1 MTYSAYEVNIL
12 TEGKTCKVTGNWAGV
27 MNTIY
32 DAIGEGA
39 AKRCATVLGEAQAEM
54 FFGRDIDMVIVDSEN
69 QYRINIKTV
78 KPREK
83 SLEEWVDECVSEN
96 GT

>member
-12 TEGKTCKVTGNWAGV
+12 AGGKPRKIMGNWAGV
-27 MNTIY
+27 MHTIY
-32 DAIGEGA
+32 DAIGEDA
-39 AKRCATVLGEAQAEM
+39 AKRCAAVLGEAQAEM
-54 FFGRDIDMVIVDSEN
+54 FFGQDVDMAIVDSEN

-83 SLEEWVDECVSEN
+83 SLEEWIDECVNEN

>member
-1 MTYSAYEVNIL
+1 MTYNVYEVSVL
-12 TEGKTCKVTGNWAGV
+12 TEGKPRKAMGNWAGV

-32 DAIGEGA
+32 DA
-39 AKRCATVLGEAQAEM
+39 LGENAMRCVSALGGAQAEM
-54 FFGRDIDMVIVDSEN
+54 FFGQDVNVAIVDSEN

-83 SLEEWVDECVSEN
+83 SLEEWIDECASES

>member
-1 MTYSAYEVNIL
+1 MTYNVYEVTVL
-12 TEGKTCKVTGNWAGV
+12 TEGKPRKATGNWAGV
-27 MNTIY
+27 MNIIY
-32 DAIGEGA
+32 DAIGEDA
-39 AKRCATVLGEAQAEM
+39 AKRCVTALGGAQAEM
-54 FFGRDIDMVIVDSEN
+54 FFGQDVNVAIVDSEN

-83 SLEEWVDECVSEN
+83 GLEEWIDECVSES

>member
-1 MTYSAYEVNIL
+1 MTYSAYIL
-12 TEGKTCKVTGNWAGV
+12 TEDKTCKVTGNWAGV

-32 DAIGEGA
+32 DAIGEDA
-39 AKRCATVLGEAQAEM
+39 AKRCAAVLGEAQAEM
-54 FFGRDIDMVIVDSEN
+54 FFGQDIDMAIIDSEN
-69 QYRINIKTV
+69 QYRINLKTV

-83 SLEEWVDECVSEN
+83 SLEEWVDECVSES

>member
-1 MTYSAYEVNIL
+1 MTYSAYEVNVL
-12 TEGKTCKVTGNWAGV
+12 TDGKSHKATGNWAGV

-32 DAIGEGA
+32 DAIGENA
-39 AKRCATVLGEAQAEM
+39 AKRCVAVLGEAQAEM
-54 FFGRDIDMVIVDSEN
+54 FFGQDINMTIVDSEN

-83 SLEEWVDECVSEN
+83 NLEEWIDECVSEN